1 MRTFISE
8 EKLNVVKDEIA
19 KMLHEA
25 VLKNMSTATMKMLID
40 NYEEIQI
47 CQRVMLKYG
56 TKENSLKKDC

>member
-19 KMLHEA
+19 KMLQEA
-25 VLKNMSTATMKMLID
+25 VVKNMSTATMKMLID

-56 TKENSLKKDC
+56 TKENS